1 MSHRKKSPQ
10 RDLRSHRSAP
20 TPSAVCSVL
29 RPCVRHSKRSRAAA
43 FYAGRH
49 FADPQVYA
57 DASDF
62 FADLTLIFRQ
72 EIDSLGKAGC
82 PYVQLDEVAIAM
94 LCDPRLRERAKGEG
108 GTPISSSTFTSTPPI
123 RRWPGGRPIC
133 RMATTPHAGA
143 HTELRFD
150 RKIKSY
156 SHRKRHYTFAKMT
169 PRSKQNQWLISRQ
182 PARSVEDGLYMFDQL
197 LDHLVG
203 AAKQRDRE
211 GEASR
216 LGSLA

>member
-108 GTPISSSTFTSTPPI
+108 GDADKLIDLYIDATNQALA
-123 RRWPGGRPIC
+123 GRPPNMSDGDDSAC
-133 RMATTPHAGA
+133 WCA
-143 HTELRFD
+143 HR
-150 RKIKSY
+150 I
-156 SHRKRHYTFAKMT
+156 A
-169 PRSKQNQWLISRQ
+169 I
-182 PARSVEDGLYMFDQL
+182 
-197 LDHLVG
+197 
-203 AAKQRDRE
+203 
-211 GEASR
+211 
-216 LGSLA
+216 